1 MLDQVIVPNIISF
14 HSSQKQRRAAQRK
27 ERRKRKRQALA
38 QARECGIK
46 KAVIFVML
54 LNGRKCCNLCHYH
67 NIYSVTGSNNGETYN
82 LEDEEINDED
92 DEGDNTA
99 ELER

>member
-1 MLDQVIVPNIISF
+1 MLARVMVRNIISF

-46 KAVIFVML
+46 KPVVLLML
-54 LNGRKCCNLCHYH
+54 NVRKCCNLCHYH
-67 NIYSVTGSNNGETYN
+67 NIYSVTGSNNGETYT
-82 LEDEEINDED
+82 LEDEEINDE
-92 DEGDNTA
+92 GDNTA
-99 ELER
+99 GLER